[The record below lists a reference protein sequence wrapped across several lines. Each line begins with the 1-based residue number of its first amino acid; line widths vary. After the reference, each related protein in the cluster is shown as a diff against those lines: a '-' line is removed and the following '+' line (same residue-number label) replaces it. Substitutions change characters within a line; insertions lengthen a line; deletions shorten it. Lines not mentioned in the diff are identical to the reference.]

1 VEAVT
6 ETASSARFLTVEEA
20 AELLRCS
27 TRSVHER
34 TRLRELPCRR
44 LPGTR
49 RVLFRREELEAWV
62 ESGGAV
68 ELEVV
73 EGLRGGFVVRP
84 RENGDELRVRR
95 GP

>member
-1 VEAVT
+1 MTEAPST
-6 ETASSARFLTVEEA
+6 GRFLTVEEA

-49 RVLFRREELEAWV
+49 RVLFRRDELEAWV

-73 EGLRGGFVVRP
+73 EGDRGGFVVRP
-84 RENGDELRVRR
+84 RGDLSELPGRR
-95 GP
+95 EQ

>member
-1 VEAVT
+1 VTSEAP
-6 ETASSARFLTVEEA
+6 AAARYLTVEETA
-20 AELLRCS
+20 KLLRCS

-34 TRLRELPCRR
+34 TRLREIPCRR

-49 RVLFRREELEAWV
+49 RVLFRMEEVEAWV

-73 EGLRGGFVVRP
+73 EGARGGFVVRP
-84 RENGDELRVRR
+84 RENTRAAE
-95 GP
+95 P